1 VGCGQHWGN
10 TTVII
15 DITGDEMV
23 DAPEI
28 ADRLGLKSSRQVLD
42 LRCHRLGFPEPV
54 ARQGRKLMWSWTQV
68 EAWANTSLTSLTSAF
83 FTPVG

>member
-1 VGCGQHWGN
+1 MVMD
-10 TTVII
+10 I
-15 DITGDEMV
+15 DGDEIV

-54 ARQGRKLMWSWTQV
+54 GRQGRKLIWSWSQV
-68 EAWANTSLTSLTSAF
+68 ESWAAMSLSSLTATYFA
-83 FTPVG
+83 PVG

>member
-1 VGCGQHWGN
+1 MVMD
-10 TTVII
+10 I
-15 DITGDEMV
+15 DGDEIV

-54 ARQGRKLMWSWTQV
+54 GRQGGKLIWSWSQV
-68 EAWANTSLTSLTSAF
+68 ESWAAMSLPSLTATYFA
-83 FTPVG
+83 PVG

>member
-1 VGCGQHWGN
+1 MVMD
-10 TTVII
+10 I
-15 DITGDEMV
+15 DGEEMV

-54 ARQGRKLMWSWTQV
+54 GRQGRKLMWSWPQV
-68 EAWANTSLTSLTSAF
+68 ETWADASLTSLTSAF
-83 FTPVG
+83 FATAG

>member
-1 VGCGQHWGN
+1 M
-10 TTVII
+10 II
-15 DITGDEMV
+15 DLEGDEMV

-54 ARQGRKLMWSWTQV
+54 GRQGRTLMWSWIQV
-68 EAWANTSLTSLTSAF
+68 EAWADLSLPSLTSTF
-83 FTPVG
+83 FATVA

>member
-1 VGCGQHWGN
+1 M
-10 TTVII
+10 II
-15 DITGDEMV
+15 DLEGDEMV

-54 ARQGRKLMWSWTQV
+54 GRQGRKLMWSWTQV
-68 EAWANTSLTSLTSAF
+68 ENWAAMSLESLTSTYFA
-83 FTPVG
+83 PVP